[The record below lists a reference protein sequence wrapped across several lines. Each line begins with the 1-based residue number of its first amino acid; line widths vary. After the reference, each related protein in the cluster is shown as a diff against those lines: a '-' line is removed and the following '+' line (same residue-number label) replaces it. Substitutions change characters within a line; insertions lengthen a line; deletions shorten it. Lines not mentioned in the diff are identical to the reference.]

1 MNSHFRLNMG
11 KYLVCISLFKV
22 FPATVF
28 YFNTINY
35 ILNIILCLNDLCLVF
50 ISKSVKEMEF
60 LL

>member
-1 MNSHFRLNMG
+1 MCN
-11 KYLVCISLFKV
+11 SLFKV

-35 ILNIILCLNDLCLVF
+35 ILNVILCLNGLCLVF
-50 ISKSVKEMEF
+50 KSKSVKEMEF